1 MRYVI
6 SGCSG
11 GGKSTLVDALAL
23 RGYSIA
29 PEPGRKIVRKELAE
43 GGNALP
49 WEDAIAF
56 VGQCAELCIQ
66 QYETP
71 QPPPI
76 FFDRSLVDAVCAL
89 IQVQPENT
97 QQHLAKLDQYR
108 YASTVFMAEPW
119 PENFVNDAERQHSIE
134 DAVAEYDR
142 LVEIYTDAGYSI
154 QFLPKVSVNERI
166 EFIFCNQFR
175 RFKVTVN
182 VYCNIEFL
190 HPVS

>member
-71 QPPPI
+71 QSPPI

-97 QQHLAKLDQYR
+97 QQHLA
-108 YASTVFMAEPW
+108 EPW
-119 PENFVNDAERQHSIE
+119 PENFVNDAERQHSFE

-166 EFIFCNQFR
+166 EFILESLAL
-175 RFKVTVN
+175 TA
-182 VYCNIEFL
+182 
-190 HPVS
+190 S